1 MLKNTMNIKR
11 YKDLLR
17 ITHGQKMFR
26 VPDIHYKKKTTR
38 LKCSQSCLLCHWL
51 TLLKSKNGFEQGN
64 W

>member
-26 VPDIHYKKKTTR
+26 VPDIHYKKKNNKVEMFSE
-38 LKCSQSCLLCHWL
+38 LPIVSLV
-51 TLLKSKNGFEQGN
+51 NFA
-64 W
+64 